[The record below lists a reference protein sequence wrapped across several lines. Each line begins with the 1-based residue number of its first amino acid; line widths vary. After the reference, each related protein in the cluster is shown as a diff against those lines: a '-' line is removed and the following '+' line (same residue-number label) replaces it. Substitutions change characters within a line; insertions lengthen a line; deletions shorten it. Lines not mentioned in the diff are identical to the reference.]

1 MTHKTIME
9 YYPRHRSL
17 VGRFIEI
24 EDFCGPIEEVD
35 ELEEKQFFR
44 RLMGSNE
51 IPLVYYGTD
60 KNFHHVIFCYK
71 PIMAYIAFD
80 DYEDFYPAVQTDDEQ
95 GIELFNP
102 WEENPLSLE
111 EEEDEIIVAK
121 TRAFEDFIKAAK
133 EHLIEHYC
141 FDDKQV
147 FTNWIEMKNFMEGKK
162 SE

>member
-17 VGRFIEI
+17 MGRFIEI

-35 ELEEKQFFR
+35 ELEEKQYFQ

-71 PIMAYIAFD
+71 PIVAYIAFD
-80 DYEDFYPAVQTDDEQ
+80 DYDDFYPAVPTDNED
-95 GIELFNP
+95 GFELFNP
-102 WEENPLSLE
+102 WADNGIEK
-111 EEEDEIIVAK
+111 DEIIVSK
-121 TRAFEDFIKAAK
+121 TRVFEDFIEAAK

-141 FDDKQV
+141 FDNEQV

>member
-1 MTHKTIME
+1 MTHKTIMG

-17 VGRFIEI
+17 MGRFIEI
-24 EDFCGPIEEVD
+24 EDFCGPVEEVD
-35 ELEEKQFFR
+35 ELEEKQYFQ

-71 PIMAYIAFD
+71 PVVAYIAFD
-80 DYEDFYPAVQTDDEQ
+80 DYDDFYPAVPTDDEQ

-102 WEENPLSLE
+102 WEEDPLGWE
-111 EEEDEIIVAK
+111 EKDEIIVAK
-121 TRAFEDFIKAAK
+121 TRAFEDFVEAAK

-141 FDDKQV
+141 FDNEQV

>member
-17 VGRFIEI
+17 AGHFIEI

-35 ELEEKQFFR
+35 ELEEKQYFR

-71 PIMAYIAFD
+71 PIVAYIAFD
-80 DYEDFYPAVQTDDEQ
+80 DYDDFYPAVQTDDEQ

-102 WEENPLSLE
+102 WEENPLGLE
-111 EEEDEIIVAK
+111 EKDEIIVAK

-133 EHLIEHYC
+133 ERLIEHYC
-141 FDDKQV
+141 FDDEQV
-147 FTNWIEMKNFMEGKK
+147 FTDWIEMKNFMEGKK
-162 SE
+162 SK